1 MGTKTLAPTTTGRQI
16 ACRGLA
22 LIAVRTSGRDNY
34 RNGYRMET
42 YVALFRGI
50 NVGGKNVLLMRDLKT
65 LLENLG
71 SRNVKTYIQSGNT
84 VFQHEQENASLLSNN
99 IAAAIK
105 ESHGFEPRV
114 LLLGLEEIERA
125 VESNPFP
132 EAESEPKTLHVHFLA
147 SEPKNPDLDA
157 FERIKGDRERFALKD
172 GFFYLHAPEG
182 IGRSKLAANAESL
195 LGVATTVRNW
205 RTVCKVLTMGRNA
218 IIDSPHES

>member
-71 SRNVKTYIQSGNT
+71 SRNVKTYIQSGNA

-132 EAESEPKTLHVHFLA
+132 EAEPEPKTLHVHFLA
-147 SEPKNPDLDA
+147 SEPKNPNFAIL
-157 FERIKGDRERFALKD
+157 ESIKSERERFVLKD
-172 GFFYLHAPEG
+172 GVLYLHAPDG
-182 IGRSKLAANAESL
+182 IGRSKLAANAEKL
-195 LGVATTVRNW
+195 LGVPVTSRNW
-205 RTVCKVLTMGRNA
+205 RTVRKIMDMA
-218 IIDSPHES
+218 K

>member
-1 MGTKTLAPTTTGRQI
+1 MRTKTPAPTATGRQI
-16 ACRGLA
+16 AGRGLA
-22 LIAVRTSGRDNY
+22 LMAMRTNGRDTY

-50 NVGGKNVLLMRDLKT
+50 NVGGKNVLPMRDLIT
-65 LLENLG
+65 LLEDLG
-71 SRNVKTYIQSGNT
+71 SQNVKTYIQSGNA
-84 VFQHEQENASLLSNN
+84 VFQHEQRDASLLSNK

-105 ESHGFEPRV
+105 QSHGFEPRV

-147 SEPKNPDLDA
+147 SEPKNPDLCSL
-157 FERIKGDRERFALKD
+157 ERIKGDRERFALKE

-182 IGRSKLAANAESL
+182 IGRSKLAANAERL

-205 RTVCKVLTMGRNA
+205 RTVCKVLTMAKER
-218 IIDSPHES
+218 DH

>member
-1 MGTKTLAPTTTGRQI
+1 MRTKTPAPTATGRQI
-16 ACRGLA
+16 AGRGLA
-22 LIAVRTSGRDNY
+22 LMAMRTNGRDTY

-50 NVGGKNVLLMRDLKT
+50 NVGGKNVLPMRDLIT
-65 LLENLG
+65 LLEDLG
-71 SRNVKTYIQSGNT
+71 SRNVKTYIQSGNA
-84 VFQHEQENASLLSNN
+84 VFQHEQRDTSLLSNK

-105 ESHGFEPRV
+105 QSHGFEPRV

-147 SEPKNPDLDA
+147 SEPKNPDLCSL
-157 FERIKGDRERFALKD
+157 ERIKGDRERFALKE

-182 IGRSKLAANAESL
+182 IGRSKLAANAERL

-205 RTVCKVLTMGRNA
+205 RTVCKVLTMAKER
-218 IIDSPHES
+218 DH